1 MIQGKSYRVV
11 NRLTVGG
18 LFEKILGAPVVLNG
32 PQVSPPV
39 VLRTRES
46 PPVVFRTRV
55 SAPVVLGG
63 APAVWCDRSVI
74 GTVEIHRIGSRK
86 VHPKSF

>member
-1 MIQGKSYRVV
+1 M
-11 NRLTVGG
+11 
-18 LFEKILGAPVVLNG
+18 VLNG

-39 VLRTRES
+39 VFEDEGKS
-46 PPVVFRTRV
+46 PGGFTDDGKYAGGFTDEGKY
-55 SAPVVLGG
+55 SVVLGG